1 MEEVDQLKNGID
13 FLRHCAATV
22 PKQLSSLDLNWCRL
36 ICPFETGSYRDMS
49 GASGDEVEEIRG
61 SLDLNWCR
69 LICPFKTGS
78 FRDMSG
84 ASGDEVEEIRGSLHN
99 LTLSVRY
106 QENKI
111 QVESCYA
118 NSLFSKLAR

>member
-61 SLDLNWCR
+61 SL
-69 LICPFKTGS
+69 
-78 FRDMSG
+78 
-84 ASGDEVEEIRGSLHN
+84 HN